1 MVLKILC
8 VNKEKF
14 MSKMKYYKEAEMM
27 FIQEKMTI
35 DEIATKLEVS
45 RRILFYWK
53 NKFQWD
59 KKRSKLYNNNLDF
72 SEELR
77 EFIRKLMSKITHD
90 IDNKSPTTQAE
101 IYSLLNLLKTM
112 PELKNYE
119 KSLAKSKK
127 VKTHKTFI
135 PNFFEKI
142 QRDILGC

>member
-1 MVLKILC
+1 
-8 VNKEKF
+8 
-14 MSKMKYYKEAEMM
+14 MSKMKYYKQAEMM
-27 FIQEKMTI
+27 FIQDKMTI

-45 RRILFYWK
+45 RRTLFYWK

-90 IDNKSPTTQAE
+90 MDNKSPTTQAE

-127 VKTHKTFI
+127 VKTHKTFT

>member
-1 MVLKILC
+1 
-8 VNKEKF
+8 

-35 DEIATKLEVS
+35 DEIATKLEFS
-45 RRILFYWK
+45 RRTLFYWK

-59 KKRSKLYNNNLDF
+59 EKRSKLYNNNLGF

-77 EFIRKLMSKITHD
+77 EFIRKLMAKITQD
-90 IDNKSPTTQAE
+90 MDNKSPTAQAE

-119 KSLAKSKK
+119 KSLAEAKK
-127 VKTHKTFI
+127 VKTHKTFT
-135 PNFFEKI
+135 PNLIEKI